1 MLYCSCQQKIQET
14 VPTPSTAVDY
24 FMYSAQEP
32 VNSSGETIGGGD
44 VFTIYNDYGA
54 DATLV
59 PNLFIDEYMT
69 NANDAQ
75 IKVYLYLLR
84 MMGLRRAASI
94 SDMAEKFNHTEREVL
109 RSLRY
114 WEKQGLL
121 TLEYDEDGYLAGIHL
136 CEIRPKKHA
145 QSISSPSRMISL
157 STGEVPLDS
166 APAGADSSED
176 RGETVSS
183 SAASPAHLQSEGLHA
198 GLDSGQSPDHRRD
211 AQVSR
216 ISADSSA
223 AGHFTPERRHTGRR
237 RKTSQ
242 AALEAYR
249 SNEDRAQLLFI
260 IEQYIGK
267 PLSVNEMQVV
277 YYISEELKFS
287 DSLIDYLVQYCVDRG
302 KKDFRYIEKVAVNW
316 SEHGITTPK
325 QAERAAFSGKRGGG
339 VWSGT
344 SAGSNKFNQ
353 FEQNRYDFDK
363 LEQEI
368 LNN

>member
-1 MLYCSCQQKIQET
+1 M
-14 VPTPSTAVDY
+14 
-24 FMYSAQEP
+24 
-32 VNSSGETIGGGD
+32 
-44 VFTIYNDYGA
+44 FTIYNDYGA

-59 PNLFIDEYMT
+59 PNLFIDEYMK

-75 IKVYLYLLR
+75 IKIYLYLLR
-84 MMGLRRAASI
+84 MMGSRRAASI
-94 SDMAEKFNHTEREVL
+94 TDMAEKFNHTEREVL

-136 CEIRPKKHA
+136 CEIHPKSPA
-145 QSISSPSRMISL
+145 QKTSSPSRVISL
-157 STGEVPLDS
+157 SAEHVSYASEVSSDS
-166 APAGADSSED
+166 HGLTASEVSSGSPVSSGSEVFPASHGSAAAASVHGATKKMSSANPNADVSGKAPAPAFTRESG
-176 RGETVSS
+176 
-183 SAASPAHLQSEGLHA
+183 AASAENASRPRHEANSSQAAAEPSSVSDRFTSER
-198 GLDSGQSPDHRRD
+198 HR
-211 AQVSR
+211 
-216 ISADSSA
+216 
-223 AGHFTPERRHTGRR
+223 TGRR

-325 QAERAAFSGKRGGG
+325 QAERAASSGKRNG
-339 VWSGT
+339 VWSGS